1 MQAKFFAVLV
11 AMVVVVHS
19 CYTASAQEDLTTT
32 ERQVVAELAAQILRV
47 SHGPWRSAEAH
58 KRNSGMINSILG
70 IPRVMAEAGKK

>member
-1 MQAKFFAVLV
+1 MQSKFVAVCL
-11 AMVVVVHS
+11 ALVVVVLS
-19 CYTASAQEDLTTT
+19 CYATAQEDLMIA

-47 SHGPWRSAEAH
+47 AHGSWNAVEAH